1 MSDHCTSHSPLRQ
14 QSKQGKPTVSYKFQS
29 FITVAYENLNLP
41 EIHPVAN
48 NMREHR
54 EKLN

>member
-1 MSDHCTSHSPLRQ
+1 MSNVRALSLGPLETR
-14 QSKQGKPTVSYKFQS
+14 
-29 FITVAYENLNLP
+29 IENLHLP

-48 NMREHR
+48 NMKEHR